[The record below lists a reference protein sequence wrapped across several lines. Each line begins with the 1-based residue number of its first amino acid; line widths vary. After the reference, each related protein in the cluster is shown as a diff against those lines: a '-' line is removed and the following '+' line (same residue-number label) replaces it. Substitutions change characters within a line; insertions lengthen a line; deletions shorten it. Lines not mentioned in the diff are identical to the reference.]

1 MIKEE
6 FTIKKVP
13 QGDLLRQYLLK
24 SSINQNLLFTLLKNR
39 GVLLKSKKKE
49 TILPYFLK
57 TIVDAEIFDEIQM
70 KDSIKEKRPK
80 FTNASIKLKEDFEV
94 ERLTDLKLNLN
105 SDLVENKEFKSNY
118 SFKNEPQFYVDDREN
133 GQKKVSLDIEIA
145 IENPL
150 ENFGSTQVYR
160 TAKIDIVQEGN
171 SLIINKNYTSPETK
185 EIIDFVVGKI
195 RTYLKQEDYINKE
208 DDFIAIRFN
217 DFNNENRVEF
227 LKSFKFLNEKIEY
240 KSIIDID
247 IECKEKYD
255 NIDKL
260 LESISNMKIKG
271 SNLEEHP
278 FLIDK
283 EYYSKIIPYCIK
295 IKYGFDLGLEKGEF
309 ILELSFPEFDSESEE
324 ENYSNPIFLFS
335 INVTNCNHKD
345 NVYRITNELA
355 LIIEKYKNE
364 VYNRYKN
371 K

>member
-1 MIKEE
+1 M
-6 FTIKKVP
+6 IKKVP

-49 TILPYFLK
+49 TILPYYLK

-94 ERLTDLKLNLN
+94 EKLTELKLDLY
-105 SDLVENKEFKSNY
+105 SDLLEKKEFKPNY
-118 SFKNEPQFYVDDREN
+118 SFKNEPQFYVDFREDK
-133 GQKKVSLDIEIA
+133 QKKISLDIEIA

-150 ENFGSTQVYR
+150 ENFGSTQVDR
-160 TAKIDIVQEGN
+160 TAKIDIIQEGN

-185 EIIDFVVGKI
+185 EIIDFVVGEI

-227 LKSFKFLNEKIEY
+227 LKSFKFLADKVKYE
-240 KSIIDID
+240 SILDID

-255 NIDKL
+255 KIDKL
-260 LESISNMKIKG
+260 LENISNMKIKG
-271 SNLEEHP
+271 DLETHP

-283 EYYSKIIPYCIK
+283 EYYSKIILHCIK

-324 ENYSNPIFLFS
+324 ENHSNPIFQFS
-335 INVTNCNHKD
+335 INVTNCNNKD
-345 NVYRITNELA
+345 NINRITNELA
-355 LIIEKYKNE
+355 LLVEKYKNE
-364 VYNRYKN
+364 VYNSIIVSNRKN
-371 K
+371 

>member
-1 MIKEE
+1 M
-6 FTIKKVP
+6 IKKVP

-49 TILPYFLK
+49 TTLPYFLK

-80 FTNASIKLKEDFEV
+80 FTNASIKLKENFEV
-94 ERLTDLKLNLN
+94 ERLTDLKLNLH
-105 SDLVENKEFKSNY
+105 SDLIENKEFRLNY
-118 SFKNEPQFYVDDREN
+118 SFKNEPQFYVDFGEDK
-133 GQKKVSLDIEIA
+133 QKKVSLDIEIT

-150 ENFGSTQVYR
+150 ENFGSTQVDR

-195 RTYLKQEDYINKE
+195 RTHLKQEDYINKE
-208 DDFIAIRFN
+208 DDFISIRFN
-217 DFNNENRVEF
+217 DFDNKTRVEF
-227 LKSFKFLNEKIEY
+227 LKSFKFLNEKIKY
-240 KSIIDID
+240 KSIIDAD

-271 SNLEEHP
+271 NLEKHP
-278 FLIDK
+278 FLTDE
-283 EYYSKIIPYCIK
+283 EYYSKIILYCIK
-295 IKYGFDLGLEKGEF
+295 IEYEFDLGLEKGEF

-335 INVTNCNHKD
+335 INVTNCNNKD
-345 NVYRITNELA
+345 NINRITNELA
-355 LIIEKYKNE
+355 LLVEKYKNE
-364 VYNRYKN
+364 VYNSIIVSNRKN
-371 K
+371 